1 MKKII
6 GAVSALA
13 FILTG
18 LGWAAAPASADVV
31 SGCETIRGFWLFKG
45 TARNICDGE
54 RRPDGSWLRAREFYS
69 PAYYR
74 NASSSC
80 SGGRYYSNCTFYPA
94 GWVDRTSSGVETYVV
109 FDYNVLSD
117 EPGHLENGYRV

>member
-6 GAVSALA
+6 AAASALFVLA
-13 FILTG
+13 GLT
-18 LGWAAAPASADVV
+18 AAPANADAV
-31 SGCETIRGFWLFKG
+31 SGCEVIRGFWLFKG
-45 TARNICDGE
+45 TARNICDGV
-54 RRPDGSWLRAREFYS
+54 RRPDGSWLRVREFFS

-94 GWVDRTSSGVETYVV
+94 GWVDRASNGVESYVV
-109 FDYNVLSD
+109 FDFNVLPD
-117 EPGHLENGYRV
+117 EPPHLENGLRL